1 MPLDTLKV
9 AKRLREA
16 GFDEAQ
22 AEAVVA
28 AVQEGAER
36 SDVAT
41 KADLAEIR
49 NELAATKIE
58 LNARIAAL
66 AVRLDARIAGLESS
80 IDARIAGLEAS
91 IDARI
96 AGLASSIDARSAEA
110 KTEIIYRMLQMIRGA
125 VLVNFIGMAGLM
137 FALVKLLG
145 HRRSAKQFA

>member
-28 AVQEGAER
+28 AVQESAER

-41 KADLAEIR
+41 KSDLAAVR
-49 NELAATKIE
+49 SELAAAKTE
-58 LNARIAAL
+58 LTARIDAL
-66 AVRLDARIAGLESS
+66 TST
-80 IDARIAGLEAS
+80 IDARI
-91 IDARI
+91 
-96 AGLASSIDARSAEA
+96 AEA
-110 KTEIIYRMLQMIRGA
+110 KTEILYRVFQMILGA
-125 VLVNFIGMAGLM
+125 VLINIIAMAGLM

-145 HRRSAKQFA
+145 H